1 MRHVDEQAA
10 AVIATYLDLADQH
23 SGGLIEAL
31 YLEGSL
37 ALGDFQA
44 GTSDIDFIAV
54 TTDPPDSEALAAL
67 RHVHEELAT
76 RHHRPFFDGIYLTW
90 PQVAAGPISVHN
102 PPASH
107 EGRFISTSP
116 PETANPVTWHT
127 LAQHAITCRGPSP
140 SQLDIWTDST
150 ELAAWQNTNLD
161 EYWLRNLTRA
171 RRLLNP
177 SSLALLTDY
186 GTVWTVTGIARLH
199 YTIATD
205 KIASKTQAAQYALNT
220 FPQQWH
226 PVIREAL
233 RIRTCEHA
241 KPLYTNRLRR
251 RRDILS
257 FGHMSITDA
266 HRIYT
271 EHQP

>member
-1 MRHVDEQAA
+1 MRQVDGQAA

-23 SGGLIEAL
+23 ADGLIEAL

-54 TTDPPDSEALAAL
+54 TTDQPDSAAL
-67 RHVHEELAT
+67 DALHHVHEELAT

-90 PQVAAGPISVHN
+90 PQVAAGPTSVHN

-107 EGRFISTSP
+107 EGRFISTSS
-116 PETANPVTWHT
+116 PEKANPVTWHT

-199 YTIATD
+199 YTIATE

-233 RIRTCEHA
+233 RVRTREHS

-257 FGHMSITDA
+257 FGHMAITDA